1 MSTIQNRIMC
11 PVCGGAVFM
20 ENTDKVNL
28 CTYCASPILGA
39 DQSRNCANH
48 TDVLATEVCHVCGD
62 LICDECVEKRVGDY
76 GGKLLTIVNCTKES
90 CVAASEWARPL
101 NEEYQRLA
109 NMDWA
114 DRSDNFI
121 LRITGIGAVVMM
133 VFELVFILGMLYYQY
148 FTPQGAVFPTM
159 NLFPGIVVIVLM
171 VIGNIFAAILLQT
184 SLQVYLHDR
193 QLMSGALLLIMLIL
207 EVAFLLWRGLYFNL
221 LQLEDPTF
229 LTVLLVA
236 FIVGALLVF
245 IGSLGAI
252 YNGNKKRVQMKHVRR
267 LLNLSIQ
274 KERQVLEASVAT
286 TQEPQKD
293 Q

>member
-1 MSTIQNRIMC
+1 MC
-11 PVCGGAVFM
+11 PVCGGTVFM

-28 CTYCASPILGA
+28 CTYCASPILGT

-207 EVAFLLWRGLYFNL
+207 EAAFLLWRGLYFNL

-274 KERQVLEASVAT
+274 KEREVLEASVAT